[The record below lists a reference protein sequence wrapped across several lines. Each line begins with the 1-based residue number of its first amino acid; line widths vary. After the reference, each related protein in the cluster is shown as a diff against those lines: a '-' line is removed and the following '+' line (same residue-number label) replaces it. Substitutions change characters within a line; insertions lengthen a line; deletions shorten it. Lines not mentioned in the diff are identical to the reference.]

1 VSKRNEPTSCDVIVV
16 GAGAAGL
23 AAAAELAQAGRSVL
37 VLEAR
42 DRVGGRVWTRR
53 MPGLDVPVELGAEFI
68 HGHPA
73 VTFAL
78 LRKAGVTAVTAK
90 RTQRLVSDGRPRE
103 ADAFAEARKAVR
115 DTAPLEKKDMSFAEF
130 LERQRGLSGRTRTF
144 ARMLVEGFD
153 AADPERVSARSIVEE
168 WGGDAFGS
176 SSQPRPREGY
186 GPLMEWLAKR
196 VVARGGRL
204 RMEAVVQGVRWKPG
218 SVRVEGEFAGRT
230 FRAIARQ
237 ALITLPLG
245 VLQSGA
251 VRFTPKL
258 KQKERALE
266 LLASGPVVKA
276 ALRFPTA
283 FWEKRHPDV
292 AFFHSPR
299 AAFPTFWTPL
309 PARVPVLIAWAGGP
323 KAERLAGRDTGL
335 LVRAALASLQDIFG
349 RHDGLDAVY
358 LHDWQ
363 SDRYARGAY
372 SYVTVGGE
380 GARESLAAPLQDTL
394 YFAGEAT
401 DCTGEA
407 GTVAGALQSGV
418 RAAREL
424 MRRRVPPGGGRVPGD
439 AACAGGSTSA

>member
-42 DRVGGRVWTRR
+42 ERVGGRVWTRR
-53 MPGLDVPVELGAEFI
+53 MPGLEVPVELGAEFI
-68 HGHPA
+68 HGKPEI
-73 VTFAL
+73 TLSL
-78 LRKAGVTAVTAK
+78 LRKAGIPAVTAK
-90 RTQRLVSDGRPRE
+90 RTQRFVSGGRPRTT
-103 ADAFAEARKAVR
+103 DAFAEARRAVR
-115 DTAPLEKKDMSFAEF
+115 DTAALEKKDLSFAEF
-130 LERQRGLSGRTRTF
+130 LQRQHGLSGVTRTF

-168 WGGDAFGS
+168 WSGDAFGS
-176 SSQPRPREGY
+176 SQPRPRTGY
-186 GPLMEWLAKR
+186 GPLMEWLAKG

-230 FRAIARQ
+230 FRASAPRAI
-237 ALITLPLG
+237 ITLPLG

-251 VRFTPKL
+251 VRFAPKL
-258 KQKERALE
+258 EQKQRALKV
-266 LLASGPVVKA
+266 LASGPVIKA

-283 FWEKRHPDV
+283 FWEKRHRDV

-323 KAERLAGRDTGL
+323 KAERLAGRDTAL
-335 LVRAALASLQDIFG
+335 LVRAALASLKDIFG
-349 RHDGLDAVY
+349 RHEEPDAVY

-372 SYVTVGGE
+372 SYLMVGGE
-380 GARESLAAPLQDTL
+380 GARELLAAPLQDTL

-401 DCTGEA
+401 DCAGEC

-418 RAAREL
+418 RAAREIL
-424 MRRRVPPGGGRVPGD
+424 GR
-439 AACAGGSTSA
+439 